1 MPQTSVIVA
10 WARVVDGAGT
20 LERLTAIEE
29 EGIVHTEAIVQTRA
43 SFIGRGHMG
52 IKLRFIIPKALGD
65 VGLEEAD
72 FIEEVAI
79 LQSNDPS
86 LLGIFIGVAPTVRR
100 RIQAYHLR
108 NPIP

>member
-10 WARVVDGAGT
+10 WTRVVDGAGT
-20 LERLTAIEE
+20 LERLTTIEE

-43 SFIGRGHMG
+43 SIERGHMG

-79 LQSNDPS
+79 FQSNDPG
-86 LLGIFIGVAPTVRR
+86 LLGIFIGVASAVRR

-108 NPIP
+108 NPVP